1 MQAGD
6 VVNTYKSDGANERA
20 IPRASLLQKP
30 SGGALVQWR
39 RYPFPLD
46 WAAHFG
52 TAQEV
57 PLHLEI
63 GFGDGRYT
71 VRRAANAPEEAFVGL
86 EISGASLLR
95 GLKNIER
102 HKVTNVRLLKANA
115 NFAVQHLFAPHSLA
129 SIIVNFPDPWPKEKH
144 EENRLL
150 RSSFFELAASR
161 LVPGGEIRLATDH
174 PAYLAFAQ
182 AEARQTGLFELRATE
197 PPEAV
202 FETKYALKWKAQ
214 GKGLYYQIFAYQGAA
229 QGASTANYPIL
240 ERGDLMPHAILT
252 GTLPGHAPFS
262 KQVVPYASG
271 HVILH
276 EVARSSGD
284 SPETR
289 GERWL
294 VRVTIEERDL
304 RQQLLVTV
312 RSRGRDELI
321 VSLEPFGDPVITE
334 VVRGAV
340 HAVTEWLLSLP
351 AELRVKARSY

>member
-1 MQAGD
+1 M
-6 VVNTYKSDGANERA
+6 
-20 IPRASLLQKP
+20 
-30 SGGALVQWR
+30 QWR
-39 RYPFPLD
+39 RYPFPID
-46 WAAHFG
+46 WTAHFG
-52 TAQEV
+52 VHFGMSKV
-57 PLHLEI
+57 PLHLEV

-71 VRRAANAPEEAFVGL
+71 VRRAIGAPEEAFVGL

-115 NFAVQHLFAPHSLA
+115 NFAVQHLFAPHALA
-129 SIIVNFPDPWPKEKH
+129 SITVNFPDPWPKEKH

-150 RSSFFELAASR
+150 RVPFFKLAASC

-182 AEARQTGLFELRATE
+182 AEAQRTKLFDLSEAE

-214 GKGLYYQIFAYQGAA
+214 GKPLYYQIFTYQG
-229 QGASTANYPIL
+229 GSTPDYPIL
-240 ERGDLMPHAILT
+240 ERGDLMPHAILA
-252 GTLPGHAPFS
+252 GTLPSHAPFS

-276 EVARSSGD
+276 EVARSLGS
-284 SPETR
+284 SETK

-294 VRVTIEERDL
+294 VRTTIEERDL

-340 HAVTEWLLSLP
+340 HAVTEWLLSLS
-351 AELRVKARSY
+351 AELRVKAKSY